1 MPQVIV
7 RVNDRSYSMVCDE
20 GEEEHV
26 AELAAFLDGE
36 VVSLK
41 KTFGQAGDSRLLLM
55 AGIMVADRLSEALR
69 KIETM
74 QEEIEGL
81 KDARSAV
88 VDRTRTIEDSL
99 AEKLEA
105 AAARIEGLSGEI
117 NAACK

>member
-7 RVNDRSYSMVCDE
+7 HVNDRPYPMMCDE

-26 AELAAFLDGE
+26 AELAAFLDSE
-36 VVSLK
+36 VATLK

-55 AGIMVADRLSEALR
+55 AGLVVADRLSEALR
-69 KIETM
+69 KIETL
-74 QEEIEGL
+74 QEEVDSL

-88 VDRTRTIEDSL
+88 VERGRSVEDAL

-105 AAARIEGLSGEI
+105 AAARIEGLSSEI
-117 NAACK
+117 NAASR